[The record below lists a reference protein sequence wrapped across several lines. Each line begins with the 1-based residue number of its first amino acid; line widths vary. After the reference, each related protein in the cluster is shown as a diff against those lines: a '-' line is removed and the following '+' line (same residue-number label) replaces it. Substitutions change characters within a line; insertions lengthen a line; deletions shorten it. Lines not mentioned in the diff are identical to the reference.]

1 MMVREG
7 ETSLSTLYRNL
18 TRTRRIPQRR
28 TVMFATTVALCVTAA
43 LLIGVGW
50 SVGNRL
56 NGSGAEDA
64 PPAAAA
70 WNGSHGMIKTT
81 TETDAQSLRAEGWT
95 LPSLGSEGYQVES
108 MVQGEV
114 AGQPMVAITLVNDH
128 HRVQVIEQ
136 RGDVNPDNPVDGA
149 TGLPVSAEGLHE
161 SAVEGTQ
168 LWVVRS
174 EPWRAVMARD
184 DVVYTV
190 MTDASPS
197 TLSRTLTLVAAE
209 ERGRVALPGSEPD
222 GFGTTV
228 LDGLREIVG

>member
-1 MMVREG
+1 MIREG
-7 ETSLSTLYRNL
+7 ETALSTLYQNVSRM
-18 TRTRRIPQRR
+18 RRVPHRR
-28 TVMFATTVALCVTAA
+28 TVLFATTVALCVTAA
-43 LLIGVGW
+43 LLVGVGW
-50 SVGNRL
+50 TVGNKL
-56 NGSGAEDA
+56 NSTDAENT

-70 WNGSHGMIKTT
+70 WNGSGGMITTT

-95 LPSLGSEGYQVES
+95 LPSLASEGYQVES

-136 RGDVNPDNPVDGA
+136 RGDVNPNNPVDGA

-174 EPWRAVMARD
+174 EPWRAVMSRD

-209 ERGRVALPGSEPD
+209 ERGRVTLPGSEPD

>member
-1 MMVREG
+1 MLREG
-7 ETSLSTLYRNL
+7 ETTLSSLYRNVA
-18 TRTRRIPQRR
+18 RARRAPHRR
-28 TVMFATTVALCVTAA
+28 TVIFATTVALCVTTA
-43 LLIGVGW
+43 LLVGVGW
-50 SVGNRL
+50 SVGNKL
-56 NGSGAEDA
+56 NSSGGVNT

-70 WNGSHGMIKTT
+70 WNGSHGMIKTA

-95 LPSLGSEGYQVES
+95 LPSLASEGYQVES
-108 MVQGEV
+108 MVQGEI
-114 AGQPMVAITLVNDH
+114 AGQPMVVITLVNDQH
-128 HRVQVIEQ
+128 SVEIIEQ
-136 RGDVNPDNPVDGA
+136 RGEVNPNNPVDGA

-161 SAVEGTQ
+161 PAVEGTQ

-190 MTDASPS
+190 TTDASPS

-209 ERGRVALPGSEPD
+209 ERGRVTMVGSEQD

-228 LDGLREIVG
+228 LDGLREIIG